1 MNDNQ
6 FIKGFIDIK
15 VTPICKDLGI
25 TPSNIV
31 EGRAS
36 KEKTKQ
42 VKEEI
47 EKRFHMLYLQKEE
60 KKCQ

>member
-1 MNDNQ
+1 MNDKQ

-15 VTPICKDLGI
+15 VTPICKELGI

>member
-1 MNDNQ
+1 MNDKQ

-47 EKRFHMLYLQKEE
+47 EKRFHMLYLQMEE